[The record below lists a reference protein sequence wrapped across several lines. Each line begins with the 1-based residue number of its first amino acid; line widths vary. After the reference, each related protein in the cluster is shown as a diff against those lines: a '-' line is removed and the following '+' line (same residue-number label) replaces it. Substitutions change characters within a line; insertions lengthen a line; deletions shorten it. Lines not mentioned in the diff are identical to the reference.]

1 MQHNSVIR
9 ALREKL
15 NNSNNS
21 FSTCSKQGSN
31 PVILTN
37 SSSIDD
43 SFLLRFLKSRNY
55 NVNDSFRSM
64 NNYFQVKKSYP
75 QLFKSPRNFA
85 DVFSDNIAGV
95 LPGRG
100 PNGESIILCKPGNWN
115 PSKIPI
121 YHMLGASVCMQEQQG
136 LDRMTQ
142 ENGII
147 LIIDMKN
154 TSLTHLIQLTPATIS
169 LGVNLALKALP
180 IKYKEIHVLNSN
192 WIAQA
197 VWALGCSLLDDNT
210 KNNTHFHKS
219 YRKLGDYL
227 PIDTLPTEY
236 GGKESSWTSR
246 EYYEQVLLKKEP
258 DLTKVMRISL

>member
-1 MQHNSVIR
+1 
-9 ALREKL
+9 
-15 NNSNNS
+15 
-21 FSTCSKQGSN
+21 
-31 PVILTN
+31 
-37 SSSIDD
+37 
-43 SFLLRFLKSRNY
+43 
-55 NVNDSFRSM
+55 
-64 NNYFQVKKSYP
+64 
-75 QLFKSPRNFA
+75 
-85 DVFSDNIAGV
+85 
-95 LPGRG
+95 
-100 PNGESIILCKPGNWN
+100 
-115 PSKIPI
+115 
-121 YHMLGASVCMQEQQG
+121 MQEQQG